1 MTPSITSSVSL
12 IFDMEFQIVLFCSCI
27 MFSDAGYFSND
38 YDNNKNIDPKNFSLG
53 LLIGI
58 LVSIVLVT
66 IIAFRYCC
74 LGNNIEIDEDEEIV
88 DPPSFTVPS
97 TPCV

>member
-12 IFDMEFQIVLFCSCI
+12 IFDMEFQ
-27 MFSDAGYFSND
+27 
-38 YDNNKNIDPKNFSLG
+38 
-53 LLIGI
+53 IGI

-88 DPPSFTVPS
+88 VPPSFTVPS
-97 TPCV
+97 TPDVYSHFDEV